1 MINDFDLTPDEIKQQ
16 YPEDVIKKAETFE
29 PHGVSEQTAI
39 EYLKTP
45 EGEIYLKRVIEAA
58 PTNADIDD
66 LTDRAIGHIC
76 SGSEL
81 PRVEIINEPLVKIVP
96 RGQTPSP
103 YSPFWAKEADLD
115 AAVAE
120 GKNLS
125 VVFH

>member
-58 PTNADIDD
+58 PTNADIDVQQPRLD
-66 LTDRAIGHIC
+66 LTD
-76 SGSEL
+76 SY
-81 PRVEIINEPLVKIVP
+81 
-96 RGQTPSP
+96 Q
-103 YSPFWAKEADLD
+103 
-115 AAVAE
+115 AVA
-120 GKNLS
+120 KTDS
-125 VVFH
+125 VV

>member
-76 SGSEL
+76 SAQNSRAWKSSMSHWL
-81 PRVEIINEPLVKIVP
+81 KSSRAVKP
-96 RGQTPSP
+96 HRHTHHFGQKKRT
-103 YSPFWAKEADLD
+103 LMQR
-115 AAVAE
+115 
-120 GKNLS
+120 
-125 VVFH
+125 